1 MARHITIDQ
10 IVTESLQGLARLNA
24 LVDGLSDAQMLWRP
38 SPSSWSIAECLDH
51 LNRTLAL
58 YTGQLRIAFERERQ
72 NAPLAPSS
80 FRVGFIASKMA
91 ILGPSL
97 PASYEGRGQD
107 PARSQTGAR
116 KRGAGIYSAAG
127 SPAGVRQGSGTCRY
141 VLYPDF
147 LPHSASAQVFNYRIS
162 GCDTGA
168 RSQAS
173 LAKRKRSFSPE
184 FPEVLGRRYSWRG

>member
-91 ILGPSL
+91 SFLDPPYRLRTKAVAKILPDPKL
-97 PASYEGRGQD
+97 VPANVVQEYIQQREALLEFAKEA
-107 PARSQTGAR
+107 ARVDMSS
-116 KRGAGIYSAAG
+116 I
-127 SPAGVRQGSGTCRY
+127 
-141 VLYPDF
+141 
-147 LPHSASAQVFNYRIS
+147 RIS
-162 GCDTGA
+162 SPILRLLKFSITESLVVILAHDRRHLWQSENV
-168 RSQAS
+168 RSH
-173 LAKRKRSFSPE
+173 PN
-184 FPEVLGRRYSWRG
+184 FPKS